1 MKLKKKSLIILG
13 LSTVALGT
21 IGFSSWIIAETTP
34 QPVKSN
40 VDVSV
45 GDVEDH
51 RIFLEKADVENNVL
65 IFDADGNAVSGGV
78 ITASKGSTE
87 DLSCTASF
95 IIGGATDDD
104 FKAAYADK
112 SVAVTFTST
121 ELSKLASDEYLAIQS
136 PINIGSTATKITE
149 LNNIA
154 ITSDPVNS
162 TSTYDKPSDV
172 HKYTISVSQAS
183 LTGTS
188 NEGKFGYKVD
198 ITFNFAWGSAFEYS
212 NPVKLTSSNFDS
224 DAEKALK
231 ALDNYHTTADPKITL
246 GIQISL
252 VDRN

>member
-1 MKLKKKSLIILG
+1 MKLKKNSLIILG

-21 IGFSSWIIAETTP
+21 IGFSSWIIAGTSP
-34 QPVKSN
+34 QPVSSN
-40 VDVSV
+40 VDVTI

-51 RIFLEKADVENNVL
+51 RIFLEKVDSKDNAL
-65 IFDADGNAVSGGV
+65 KFDADSTVVGGEV
-78 ITASKGSTE
+78 VTASEGSKE

-112 SVAVTFTST
+112 SVAVTFTSA
-121 ELSKLASDEYLAIQS
+121 ELSELVSDEYLAIQS
-136 PINIGSTATKITE
+136 PITIGTATKITE
-149 LNNIA
+149 LNDFSV
-154 ITSDPVNS
+154 TTKNS
-162 TSTYDKPSDV
+162 VTYANPSSL
-172 HKYTISVSQAS
+172 HKYSISISEAT

-212 NPVKLTSSNFDS
+212 NPVNLTSSNFDQ
-224 DAEKALK
+224 DALEALK
-231 ALDNYHTTADPKITL
+231 ALDNYHTTTGSKKTL

>member
-1 MKLKKKSLIILG
+1 MKLKKNSLIILG

-21 IGFSSWIIAETTP
+21 IGFSSWIIAGTTP
-34 QPVKSN
+34 QPVSSN
-40 VDVSV
+40 VDVTV

-51 RIFLEKADVENNVL
+51 RIFLEKVDLEGNAL
-65 IFDADGNAVSGGV
+65 KFDADSTVVGGRV
-78 ITASKGSTE
+78 ITASEGSKE

-112 SVAVTFTST
+112 SVAVTFTSA
-121 ELSKLASDEYLAIQS
+121 ELSELASDEYLAIQS
-136 PINIGSTATKITE
+136 PITIGTATMITE
-149 LNNIA
+149 LNDFSVTTKN
-154 ITSDPVNS
+154 SD
-162 TSTYDKPSDV
+162 TYANPSSL
-172 HKYTISVSQAS
+172 HKYSISISEAT

-212 NPVKLTSSNFDS
+212 NPVNLTSSNFDQ
-224 DAEKALK
+224 DALEALK
-231 ALDNYHTTADPKITL
+231 ALDNYHTTTGSKKTL

>member
-1 MKLKKKSLIILG
+1 MKLKKNSLVILG
-13 LSTVALGT
+13 LATVALGT
-21 IGFSSWIIAETTP
+21 IGFSSWIIAGNPP
-34 QPVKSN
+34 QPVNSN
-40 VDVSV
+40 VDVTI

-51 RIFLEKADVENNVL
+51 SIFLEKVDVENNVL
-65 IFDADGNAVSGGV
+65 KFDADGKAVSGGV
-78 ITASKGSTE
+78 ITASKGSEE

-121 ELSKLASDEYLAIQS
+121 ELSKLVSDEYHAIQS
-136 PINIGSTATKITE
+136 PITIGSTATKITE
-149 LNNIA
+149 LNDISVTTKN
-154 ITSDPVNS
+154 SD
-162 TSTYDKPSDV
+162 TYANPSDV
-172 HKYTISVSQAS
+172 HKYSISISKAT

>member
-1 MKLKKKSLIILG
+1 MKLKKNSLIILG

-21 IGFSSWIIAETTP
+21 IGFSSWIIAGTTP
-34 QPVKSN
+34 QPVSSN
-40 VDVSV
+40 VDVTV

-51 RIFLEKADVENNVL
+51 RIFLEKVDSEDNAL
-65 IFDADGNAVSGGV
+65 KFDADSTVDGGGV
-78 ITASKGSTE
+78 VTASEGSKE

-112 SVAVTFTST
+112 SVAVTFTSA
-121 ELSKLASDEYLAIQS
+121 ELSELVSDEYLAIQS
-136 PINIGSTATKITE
+136 PITIGTATKITE
-149 LNNIA
+149 LNDFSVTTKN
-154 ITSDPVNS
+154 SD
-162 TSTYDKPSDV
+162 TYANPSSL
-172 HKYTISVSQAS
+172 HKYSISISEAT

-212 NPVKLTSSNFDS
+212 NPVNLTSSNFDQ
-224 DAEKALK
+224 DALEALK
-231 ALDNYHTTADPKITL
+231 ALDNYHTTTGSKKTL